1 MKASGGLVCQ
11 GVIDGED
18 GKNGYNAVAVPL
30 YRRSSSELNDGN
42 RPSGTLTYTFS
53 TGKLTGPSSYFNGWS
68 QNIPTASANTKL
80 YVIMAVA
87 HSQSDTDDIAAS
99 DWSTPVEYVKDGEK
113 GDNAVVYELVPD
125 VNVINADADGNITTG
140 AISVEAYKIVGSE
153 RSVDLLASGA
163 EGYTAQFAIDNGS
176 WTDCTHE
183 MASGRRSW
191 YTYIPVASVRSATSR
206 IKFRLLDGNNTV
218 CGVCPDLTI
227 VSNGGK
233 GDKGRMFYL
242 AGTYDSTKLYQRTDD
257 VCPIVYYENGSTKE
271 YWYLDAATAQG
282 VAPSDVAGNP
292 WKKAENFGI
301 TITEALFANFGK
313 LGAWVYHNKYQI
325 SQYGVDGTN
334 NYTNFTDENGNW
346 KPVTLLNAL
355 SGLAWFGGGKIR
367 FNPDGSGQLAGGNI
381 SWTPA
386 GVSTFN
392 GVVNAQG
399 GTFNNIT
406 AQGGTFADISVTG
419 MIRTPFQNINTNAL
433 NFDNK
438 NGYYA
443 ITGNVTQIGF
453 QQELEYEGMEM
464 TILNMTNSNSL
475 LTIVRVYVDYE
486 EDLDNS
492 FFYKGTKVRYVRL
505 SKGHHITIKAIRRKM
520 IFPNSAYDNCIWVI
534 MNDSE
539 FDLGTFGSGTYNK
552 AAISKT

>member
-11 GVIDGED
+11 GVIDGEN

-30 YRRSSSELNDGN
+30 YRRSSSELNDDN

-87 HSQSDTDDIAAS
+87 RSQSDTDDIAAS
-99 DWSTPVEYVKDGEK
+99 DWSTPVEYVADGMNSAPVFIYK
-113 GDNAVVYELVPD
+113 RAASVSDKPADGAVYTFATGVLAGTLNGWSTNIPATDNNHYPCWVRQAMAVSRD
-125 VNVINADADGNITTG
+125 TTDVINA
-140 AISVEAYKIVGSE
+140 SE
-153 RSVDLLASGA
+153 WSGA
-163 EGYTAQFAIDNGS
+163 TKLVEDGAQ
-176 WTDCTHE
+176 
-183 MASGRRSW
+183 
-191 YTYIPVASVRSATSR
+191 
-206 IKFRLLDGNNTV
+206 
-218 CGVCPDLTI
+218 
-227 VSNGGK
+227 